1 MKAVCLSANSTAE
14 TRILH
19 SRSTSTN
26 VLLSFYRPYSEPV
39 LLPRTH
45 LSLKLTHYL
54 RTQIVGLVEG
64 TSSLVNLCN
73 FFV

>member
-1 MKAVCLSANSTAE
+1 MKTVCLSANLTAE
-14 TRILH
+14 MHILH
-19 SRSTSTN
+19 NRSTSTN
-26 VLLSFYRPYSEPV
+26 VLLSFYLQYSEPV

-54 RTQIVGLVEG
+54 RTQIFGLVEG